1 MRWNWLLVATAC
13 AVTLAS
19 GCNKGE
25 KSTSSSTTS
34 TAAATGAADTADGYF
49 AMKCVVCHGAS
60 GTGDGPGGA
69 ALNPK
74 PRNFT
79 EAAWQDSVKDDEI
92 KKAILE
98 GGASIGK
105 SAAMAPNPD
114 LKAKP
119 QLLDDLVKKVRSFKK

>member
-1 MRWNWLLVATAC
+1 MA
-13 AVTLAS
+13 LAS

-25 KSTSSSTTS
+25 KSSSSSTSS

-49 AMKCVVCHGAS
+49 AMKCVVCHGAN
-60 GTGDGPGGA
+60 GMGDGPGGA

-79 EAAWQDSVKDDEI
+79 DAKWQDSVKDDEI
-92 KKAILE
+92 RKAILE

-119 QLLDDLVKKVRSFKK
+119 KLLDDLVKKVRSFKK